1 MLVIVGTDGALLVL
15 QETISLLSS
24 MYIKEL
30 PMLHSD
36 VDITWYGRHGV
47 GLALRA
53 SADVL
58 TPKDPAVVITFLISR
73 ALVCEL
79 C

>member
-1 MLVIVGTDGALLVL
+1 
-15 QETISLLSS
+15 

-30 PMLHSD
+30 PMIHSD

-58 TPKDPAVVITFLISR
+58 TPKDPPVVITFLISR
-73 ALVCEL
+73 ALVCDL
-79 C
+79 ANFFSTSLRCFVFFSG

>member
-1 MLVIVGTDGALLVL
+1 
-15 QETISLLSS
+15 

-30 PMLHSD
+30 LIMHSD
-36 VDITWYGRHGV
+36 VDTSWYGRHGV

-58 TPKDPAVVITFLISR
+58 TPKVPPVVITFLISQ
-73 ALVCEL
+73 ALVCKL